1 LPTFFFKQ
9 KNMACLLTKG
19 RTEPCKDAVGGVQAI
34 YFIDF
39 GTLGTITPDSSN
51 ADEVASFAGTPTAFK
66 FAVKGNS
73 SLEQT
78 ITSSRENG
86 TTFYD
91 QIVNLTFKKLSPESN
106 QELAL
111 LAVARPHVIVEDNNG
126 NFLLVGR
133 EFGADVNGGTVV
145 TGAAMGDMSGY
156 TLTLQGMEKKP
167 ANFIKF
173 GDATPLATAGVTV
186 SSTNIADI

>member
-1 LPTFFFKQ
+1 
-9 KNMACLLTKG
+9 MACLITKG
-19 RTEPCKDAVGGVQAI
+19 RTEPCKDSVGGLQAV

-39 GTLGTITPDSSN
+39 GTLGDITYASTS
-51 ADEVASFAGTPTAFK
+51 DEITAVAGSPTAYK
-66 FAVKGNS
+66 YVLKGNS

-91 QIVNLTFKKLSPESN
+91 QIVNLTLKKLSPESN
-106 QELAL
+106 DQLAVI
-111 LAVARPHVIVEDNNG
+111 AVARPHVVVEDNNG
-126 NFLLVGR
+126 NFFLVGS

-145 TGAAMGDMSGY
+145 SGAAMGDLSGY

-167 ANFIKF
+167 ANFLSGGI
-173 GDATPLATAGVTV
+173 TGVGITV
-186 SSTNIADI
+186 STSDITDI

>member
-1 LPTFFFKQ
+1 
-9 KNMACLLTKG
+9 MACLITKG
-19 RTEPCKDAVGGVQAI
+19 RTEPCKDTVGGIQAV

-39 GTLGTITPDSSN
+39 GDLGTISETN
-51 ADEVASFAGTPTAFK
+51 DEITAFGGTPTAFK
-66 FAVKGNS
+66 YTLKGNS

-78 ITSSRENG
+78 VTASRENG

-111 LAVARPHVIVEDNNG
+111 IAVARPHIIVEDNNG
-126 NFLLVGR
+126 NFMLVGK

-145 TGAAMGDMSGY
+145 TGAAMGDLSGY

-167 ANFIKF
+167 ANFINF
-173 GDATPLATAGVTV
+173 GDADPLGTAGVTI
-186 SSTNIADI
+186 SGTDITDI